1 MYYVDAIIFNNTPLY
16 YLHNNCISLTGD
28 DRCSKDIPC
37 TPSDIDGDPFF
48 CDYQI
53 GPTAGGYCVA
63 CEGRQVSIYY
73 DCAYH
78 VNIFV

>member
-1 MYYVDAIIFNNTPLY
+1 MLMPLFVSTIIL
-16 YLHNNCISLTGD
+16 LCICIIIASASLV

-37 TPSDIDGDPFF
+37 TPSDIDGDPYF

-63 CEGRQVSIYY
+63 CEGRQVSIYIY
-73 DCAYH
+73 EDVH
-78 VNIFV
+78 IM

>member
-1 MYYVDAIIFNNTPLY
+1 MLMPLFSIIL
-16 YLHNNCISLTGD
+16 LCIICIIIASASLVD

-53 GPTAGGYCVA
+53 GPTAGGYFVA

-78 VNIFV
+78 VNIH